1 MRAGVVMKELS
12 LLIQDV
18 VISDSANVQKIAR
31 RVGKKCSTLIREV
44 DPNNQRAKLGV
55 ETLMVVM
62 ETSHDVRPL
71 VYMAQQMGFE
81 LVRRPDF

>member
-1 MRAGVVMKELS
+1 MKELS

-31 RVGKKCSTLIREV
+31 RVGKKCATLIREV